1 MLKKGDALEEDI
13 NTLKGII
20 ESLSMLEEALI
31 DEGCE
36 QNFINRIKRAK
47 DNIDNTVS
55 TLEFYHPHLAELYQP
70 PSPPPETF

>member
-1 MLKKGDALEEDI
+1 MLKKGDALKEDI

-20 ESLSMLEEALI
+20 ESLSMLEEALR
-31 DEGCE
+31 DEDCD
-36 QNFINRIKRAK
+36 QNFIDRIKGAK

-55 TLEFYHPHLAELYQP
+55 TLEFFHPHLADLYQP